1 MAQVPADVFVGLITH
16 PRSRFPQAQ
25 GPAGLLATIAEKLPN
40 EGLSVATDV
49 CSEDLVTPGQLSITP
64 KSVRASIAREMEIEN
79 QWREYLNEAPAHVT
93 TRTFLAA
100 RKVSRLLK
108 TAPPWRRSFQD
119 SDKAAKALTRLA
131 NIELA
136 HLTVMHHAAESGA
149 PWALLLEDDAVAP
162 DPDTFVADL
171 AEFLIKS
178 QDSAHSLSMMN
189 LSESFS
195 IEQLGIQRLLSEQV
209 QKSPRSWPSR
219 VSAKHVT
226 NTVCAVLYQR
236 NFLEDLLSIIDR
248 IPLEPVVPIDFKIN
262 DALMRGEGQLPG
274 TTWVC
279 SPAPLIQDSGLP
291 QATTRFTS

>member
-40 EGLSVATDV
+40 EGLSVATNV
-49 CSEDLVTPGQLSITP
+49 CSEDLVTLGQLSLTP
-64 KSVRASIAREMEIEN
+64 QAVRASIAREMELEK
-79 QWREYLNEAPAHVT
+79 QWRKYLNDSPPNFT
-93 TRTFLAA
+93 TRAFLSA
-100 RKVSRLLK
+100 RKASRLLK
-108 TAPPWRRSFQD
+108 NAPPWRRSIQE
-119 SDKAAKALTRLA
+119 SSNAATSLTRLA

-136 HLTVMHHAAESGA
+136 HLTVMHHAADSGA

-162 DPDTFVADL
+162 DPDTFVGDL
-171 AEFLIKS
+171 AEFLIQS
-178 QDSAHSLSMMN
+178 HDNADSLSMMN

-195 IEQLGIQRLLSEQV
+195 VEQLGIQGLLRQQV
-209 QKSPRSWPSR
+209 QKSPTNWPSR

-236 NFLEDLLSIIDR
+236 DFLVTLLSIIDR

-274 TTWVC
+274 NTWVC
-279 SPAPLIQDSGLP
+279 SPAPLIQNSGLP